1 MKKVIFVVMV
11 ISFTLSGCKLAQI
24 KEQKAKF
31 TETNN
36 QLVGKTYDDLIKEKG
51 VPTGEAKLSNGGKV
65 VEYFH
70 SSTETSGGGSYSTPT
85 TTYVPNPYGG
95 AGVWVQ
101 GQQQKHIPVRSEEM
115 TCKLNFV
122 ISPQNIIESWKA
134 DGNKC
139 Y

>member
-1 MKKVIFVVMV
+1 MKKIFLLWVIL
-11 ISFTLSGCKLAQI
+11 SFGLSGCAQQRI

-31 TETNN
+31 AETNN
-36 QLVGKTYDDLIKEKG
+36 QLVGKTYDDLIKEIG
-51 VPTGEAKLSNGGKV
+51 VPTGEAKLSDGGKV
-65 VEYFH
+65 VEY
-70 SSTETSGGGSYSTPT
+70 SNSGTETSGGGSFAMPT

-95 AGVWVQ
+95 AGTWVQ
-101 GQQQKHIPVRSEEM
+101 SQQQQHAPIRSKNM
-115 TCKLNFV
+115 TCKLDFI